1 MRFVLAR
8 RLQGLGASIFT
19 QMDDIRKELES
30 AGRELINLSVGSPD
44 RAPSKHVQQV
54 LSQAVLDGGLY
65 GYTMSRG
72 TKEFRQSCTDWYKLR
87 FNVELDPEKE
97 ILPLM
102 GSQDGLAH
110 IFMAYIDPGD
120 IALIPD
126 PGYPVYSVG
135 LLLAGGQKV
144 SIPLLAEHGFLP
156 DLTAIE
162 PEIAN
167 KAKILFLNYPN
178 NPTSAVAPL
187 SYFNEV
193 AAFAKEYD
201 ILVCHDAAYSELAF
215 GEYRPPSFM
224 QAKNAKEVGVEFHSI
239 SKTYNLAGARLG
251 FVVGNPDTIAALTLL
266 KENIDYGV
274 FGPVL
279 KAGAA
284 ALLGNQEEVEN
295 NRQAYQRRRDIW
307 IEGCAQVGW
316 SMPIPQATMFI
327 WAPVPTNQDSFSFA
341 ECLAREAGVI
351 VVPGVAFG
359 KYGEGYIRIA
369 LVQDDEDMA
378 EAVRRI
384 QVFFN
389 TKV

>member
-30 AGRELINLSVGSPD
+30 AGLELINLSVGSPD
-44 RAPSKHVQQV
+44 RAPSKHIQQV

-72 TKEFRQSCTDWYKLR
+72 TKEFRQSCADWYKLR

-97 ILPLM
+97 VLPLM

-126 PGYPVYSVG
+126 PGYPIYSVG
-135 LLLAGGQKV
+135 LQLAGGQKV
-144 SIPLLAEHGFLP
+144 SIPLLAENGFLP
-156 DLTAIE
+156 DLTGIK
-162 PEIAN
+162 PDIAR

-178 NPTSAVAPL
+178 NPTAAIAPL
-187 SYFNEV
+187 SYFDEV
-193 AAFAKEYD
+193 AAFAKEYG

-215 GEYRPPSFM
+215 GGYRPPSFL
-224 QAKNAKEVGVEFHSI
+224 QAKSAKEVGVEFHSI

-251 FVVGNPDTIAALTLL
+251 FVVGNADTIAALTLL

-279 KAGAA
+279 KAGAT
-284 ALLGNQEEVEN
+284 ALLGDQEEVEN

-307 IEGCAQVGW
+307 IKGCAQVGW
-316 SMPIPQATMFI
+316 LMPIPQATMFI

-341 ECLAREAGVI
+341 ESLAREAGII

-359 KYGEGYIRIA
+359 KYGEGYVRIA

-378 EAVRRI
+378 EAVRRV
-384 QVFFN
+384 QRFFN
-389 TKV
+389 KKV